1 MSDDPVIAV
10 IGAGALG
17 GYYGARL
24 AQHGHDVHLHMRS
37 DCQAVRRQGMRI
49 QSRDGDFLLS
59 PEQVRVYDDPAAMP
73 KADLVLVT
81 LKTTANNVLGELV
94 SPVLKPE
101 SAILTLQNGLGNEQR
116 LAEQFG
122 EHRVLGGMAFVCV
135 NRTGP
140 GQIAHL
146 DHGVIRLGEYKGG
159 PSERAERIAQLFR
172 SSNVPCAVLDNLA
185 AGRWEKLVW
194 NVPFNGLGAMLNY
207 STDQLLERAPELI
220 RQLMREVIDAAAALE
235 IDFDPSL
242 IEEKMRHTLSMGA
255 YQTSM
260 QIDRQMNRP
269 MEVQAIIGAPLQ
281 DAIHNG
287 VSTPAM
293 QMLYN
298 LLKAIDTEQF

>member
-1 MSDDPVIAV
+1 MSDGPVIAV

-37 DCQAVRRQGMRI
+37 DCQAVRRLGLHI
-49 QSRDGDFLLS
+49 QSRDGDFVLS
-59 PEQVRVYDDPAAMP
+59 PEQLRVYEDPAAMP

-81 LKTTANNVLGELV
+81 LKTTANDKLGDLV
-94 SPVLKPE
+94 RPVLKPE

-122 EHRVLGGMAFVCV
+122 DDRVLGGMAFVCV

-146 DHGVIRLGEYKGG
+146 DHGLIRLGEYRGG
-159 PSERAERIAQLFR
+159 RSERAQRIAQLFS

-194 NVPFNGLGAMLNY
+194 NVPFNGLGAVLDY
-207 STDQLLERAPELI
+207 STDQLLERAPQLI
-220 RQLMREVIDAAAALE
+220 RQLMREVVDAAAAME

-255 YQTSM
+255 YKTSM

-269 MEVQAIIGAPLQ
+269 MEVPAIIGIPLQ
-281 DAIHNG
+281 EAIRHG
-287 VSTPAM
+287 VATPAM
-293 QMLYN
+293 EVLYN
-298 LLKAIDTEQF
+298 LLMAIDMKKS